1 MGHARLNLFQ
11 KRGLLKNNIPV
22 DDTIARII
30 SRINPDDLQNSFIN
44 WMQSL
49 SKETKGKVIAI
60 DGKTVRHSFDKKKKK
75 SAIHMVSAFATANG
89 IVLGQKKTNEKSNE
103 ITAIPELLQLI
114 DIKGGIVTIDAM
126 GCQKEIANKIIEK
139 QADYVLAVKDN
150 QKNLHE
156 EVKDFFITAI
166 NHEFK
171 NVDYDYFEE
180 TTKGHGR
187 IEQRRYWISECLEG
201 ISKSNEWANL
211 HTIGMVES
219 KRTIGGKTSTEK
231 RFFISSME
239 PKARHF
245 ANAVREHWA
254 LEDSLHWVLDVS
266 FREDDSR
273 IRRDYSSENISVFR
287 HVVLNALRNDKKTN
301 KSLKAKRFKAAL
313 EPEYANKILSDLF

>member
-49 SKETKGKVIAI
+49 SKETKGKVSAI

-139 QADYVLAVKDN
+139 QADYVLAV
-150 QKNLHE
+150 
-156 EVKDFFITAI
+156 
-166 NHEFK
+166 
-171 NVDYDYFEE
+171 
-180 TTKGHGR
+180 
-187 IEQRRYWISECLEG
+187 
-201 ISKSNEWANL
+201 
-211 HTIGMVES
+211 
-219 KRTIGGKTSTEK
+219 
-231 RFFISSME
+231 
-239 PKARHF
+239 
-245 ANAVREHWA
+245 
-254 LEDSLHWVLDVS
+254 
-266 FREDDSR
+266 
-273 IRRDYSSENISVFR
+273 
-287 HVVLNALRNDKKTN
+287 
-301 KSLKAKRFKAAL
+301 
-313 EPEYANKILSDLF
+313 

>member
-1 MGHARLNLFQ
+1 MGHARLSWFQ
-11 KRGLLKNNIPV
+11 ERGLLKNGIPV

-30 SRINPDDLQNSFIN
+30 SRINPEELQNSFIN

-49 SKETKGKVIAI
+49 SKKTKGKVIAI

-126 GCQKEIANKIIEK
+126 GCQKEIANKITEK

-156 EVKDFFITAI
+156 EVKDFFLTAI
-166 NHEFK
+166 DHEFK

-187 IEQRRYWISECLEG
+187 IEQRRYWISDNLEG
-201 ISKSNEWANL
+201 INKAKEWSNL
-211 HTIGMVES
+211 QTIGMVES
-219 KRTIGGKTSTEK
+219 KRTIGDKTSIEK

-254 LEDSLHWVLDVS
+254 IENSLHWVLDVS

-287 HVVLNALRNDKKTN
+287 HIVLNALRNDKKTK
-301 KSLKAKRFKAAL
+301 KSIKAKRFKASI
-313 EPEYANKILSDLF
+313 EPCCTKKRLSDLF